1 MTNYN
6 SYNWKFSCYLENT
19 HWSLKMWIRQY
30 RKEEDKD
37 LKRICLE
44 MLRITLI
51 MRNEQAKVLK
61 YLKNRG
67 FEVDQNWQISMF

>member
-1 MTNYN
+1 
-6 SYNWKFSCYLENT
+6 
-19 HWSLKMWIRQY
+19 MWIRQY